1 MAEQMN
7 GGCICGA
14 VRFSA
19 VPKSDEMGVCHCTLC
34 RRWTGGAG
42 FLGVECGTSV
52 ETENEAMLG
61 VYKSSEYGERVF
73 CKTCGSTLFWRMQ
86 DGSDT
91 VASAQAFDEPGSFRF
106 VSEMFFD
113 EKPDNYMFANDT
125 KKMTSAEFLAAYASK
140 QDLSA

>member
-1 MAEQMN
+1 MADRMK

-19 VPKSDEMGVCHCTLC
+19 VPKGHEMGACHCGLC

-42 FLGVECGTSV
+42 FLGVECGVSV
-52 ETENEAMLG
+52 EVEGEPALG

-73 CKTCGSTLFWRMQ
+73 CSTCGSTLFWRMQ

-91 VASAQAFDEPGSFRF
+91 VVSSQAFDEPGSFRF
-106 VSEMFFD
+106 ASEIFID
-113 EKPDNYMFANDT
+113 EKPDNYAFANDT
-125 KKMTSAEFLAAYASK
+125 KKMTSAEFFAAIASQ
-140 QDLSA
+140 QD